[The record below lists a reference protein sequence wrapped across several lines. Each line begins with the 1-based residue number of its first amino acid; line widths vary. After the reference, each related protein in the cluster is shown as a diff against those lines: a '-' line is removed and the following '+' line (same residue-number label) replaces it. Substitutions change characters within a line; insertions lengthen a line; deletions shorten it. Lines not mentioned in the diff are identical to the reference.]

1 MAPHLQIQK
10 IRWYENLGEGEFV
23 AHVVS
28 AEAGSAVRQAYAA
41 DLNGDGYMDVV
52 SNRFQGSQQVKWY
65 QNDGAMNFEPKT
77 AASLDFI
84 TGIHVTDVDLDGDLD
99 VVASQSH
106 LGSMFWLEND
116 GDGAFTVHTI
126 TANGHDY
133 QDVSAADVDGDGD
146 PDFVSVTHT
155 TVEWFENLKPDN
167 CPDVE
172 NPDQADYDGD
182 GLGDACDPDIDNDG
196 VDDELECAPYDDTD
210 ATLLA
215 EDADCDGVAD
225 ELIAW
230 WTAFTGATQR
240 CWLKMPTVMAW

>member
-1 MAPHLQIQK
+1 MLSASQFTDKIEWYENDGEENFAVNLLDGAAGGAYDVHAADMDGDGDLDVLGTAPSDSK

-28 AEAGSAVRQAYAA
+28 TEAGSGVRQAYAA

-52 SNRFQGSQQVKWY
+52 SNRYQGSSQVMWY

-99 VVASQSH
+99 VVASQSY

-133 QDVSAADVDGDGD
+133 QDVTAADVDGDGD
-146 PDFVSVTHT
+146 PISYRSRIQPL
-155 TVEWFENLKPDN
+155 NGLK
-167 CPDVE
+167 
-172 NPDQADYDGD
+172 
-182 GLGDACDPDIDNDG
+182 
-196 VDDELECAPYDDTD
+196 T
-210 ATLLA
+210 
-215 EDADCDGVAD
+215 
-225 ELIAW
+225 
-230 WTAFTGATQR
+230 
-240 CWLKMPTVMAW
+240 